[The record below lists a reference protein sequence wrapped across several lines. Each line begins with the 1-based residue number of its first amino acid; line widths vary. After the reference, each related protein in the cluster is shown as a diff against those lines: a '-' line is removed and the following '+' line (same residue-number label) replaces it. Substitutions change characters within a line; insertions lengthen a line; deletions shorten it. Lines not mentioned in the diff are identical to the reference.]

1 MHPLSLFGVLGVVV
15 LALAVPILIIAIAE
29 EVTREDPKP
38 EADPDAQ
45 PI

>member
-1 MHPLSLFGVLGVVV
+1 MHPLSLFSVLGVVV

-38 EADPDAQ
+38 KAEPDAQ
-45 PI
+45 PT